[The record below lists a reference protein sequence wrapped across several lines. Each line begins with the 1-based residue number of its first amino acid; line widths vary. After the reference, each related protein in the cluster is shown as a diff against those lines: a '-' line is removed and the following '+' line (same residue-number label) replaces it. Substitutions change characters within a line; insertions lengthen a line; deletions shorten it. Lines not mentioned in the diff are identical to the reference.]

1 MDDRSFFMIEQPAK
15 TYKPSN
21 PASLIQHAGFTI
33 FAATL
38 IAGVGVL
45 FVSGKYNFSIPPWAF
60 AVTLSTYGAAT
71 VLVLSRG
78 GAITRQFGT
87 ANRIT
92 WARVT
97 ITALLAG
104 SVFVAPRFNE
114 TAWWIITWSAC
125 IALILDGVDGFV
137 ARRLKESSNFGARF
151 DMETD
156 AALIMVLT
164 VLVWQSGK
172 MGPWVLIIGAMR
184 YVFVAAGWLFP
195 RLSAPLPPSLRRK
208 LVCALQVFG
217 LLSCL
222 APIVAQDAAVIIAA
236 VALAAL
242 TLSFARDVFSLC
254 LVETQQVEQ
263 KTGDI

>member
-1 MDDRSFFMIEQPAK
+1 MIVQPAK
-15 TYKPSN
+15 SAKPDN
-21 PASLIQHAGFTI
+21 PASFIQHAGFTI
-33 FAATL
+33 IAAAV
-38 IAGVGVL
+38 IAGAGGY
-45 FVSGKYNFSIPPWAF
+45 FVSDKYNFRIPPGAF
-60 AVTLSTYGAAT
+60 AAALFIYAAAAA
-71 VLVLSRG
+71 LVLWRG
-78 GAITRQFGT
+78 GGVTRQFGV

-104 SVFVAPRFNE
+104 SIFGATRFNE
-114 TAWWIITWSAC
+114 TMWWIVTGSAC
-125 IALILDGVDGFV
+125 FALILDGVDGYV
-137 ARRLKESSNFGARF
+137 ARRLNKSSRFGARF

-164 VLVWQSGK
+164 MLVWQSGK

-208 LVCALQVFG
+208 FVCALQVLG

-222 APIVAQDAAVIIAA
+222 APIVAPDLAVIIAA

-242 TLSFARDVFSLC
+242 TLSFAKDVFSLC
-254 LVETQQVEQ
+254 QVETQRVKQEA
-263 KTGDI
+263 GDI